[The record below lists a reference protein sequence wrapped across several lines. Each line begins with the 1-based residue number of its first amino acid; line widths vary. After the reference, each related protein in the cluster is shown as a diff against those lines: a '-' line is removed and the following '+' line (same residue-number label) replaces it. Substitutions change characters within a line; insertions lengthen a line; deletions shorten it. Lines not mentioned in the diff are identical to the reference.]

1 MRRVHRTLEHTCDAS
16 ECAPGSNGRSS
27 WRTDRVEFARRRE
40 RQCDP
45 RASAKHGLSGAVT
58 SVVSRLTRVQ
68 PSVQR
73 QRIQPHWEALL
84 DMADEFDRFLVPSL
98 FMKDEMLRF
107 GLPEVAI
114 DLVELGTAVHHQGA
128 ARDVRKHL
136 R

>member
-1 MRRVHRTLEHTCDAS
+1 
-16 ECAPGSNGRSS
+16 
-27 WRTDRVEFARRRE
+27 
-40 RQCDP
+40 
-45 RASAKHGLSGAVT
+45 
-58 SVVSRLTRVQ
+58 
-68 PSVQR
+68 
-73 QRIQPHWEALL
+73 
-84 DMADEFDRFLVPSL
+84 MADEFDRFLVPSL